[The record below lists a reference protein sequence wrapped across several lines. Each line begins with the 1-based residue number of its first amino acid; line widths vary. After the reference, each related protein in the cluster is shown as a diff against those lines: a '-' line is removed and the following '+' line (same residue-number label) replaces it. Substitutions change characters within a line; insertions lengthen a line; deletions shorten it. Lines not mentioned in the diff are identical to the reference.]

1 MVNYVKTELRKVIN
15 IDRIVSLHY
24 YEYVK
29 NFKGNEEQHNFWELV
44 YTDCGEIEVLAEG
57 EKRILQQG
65 EIIFHKPNEKHNIFA
80 MGIFASV
87 FIISYECTD
96 KEIDFFNDKILS
108 LDDTAKEIMAR
119 IFREGSN
126 AFEGPFDQMIQEQL
140 KRKKTQRL
148 GSEQLI
154 KNHLEHLLIHI
165 LRTNSEN
172 EEDYTENLI
181 PNNRNE
187 REVVDKIIT
196 LMYENIYGRIGLKDI
211 CYNLSFSKSYIEKIF
226 KEHVGCGIINYYT
239 KMKIEESKKMISD
252 NKYSF
257 SEIAIMLC
265 FSSTQHFSSVFKK
278 YTSMSPS
285 QYYRSVK
292 SRLLR

>member
-1 MVNYVKTELRKVIN
+1 MVNYVKTELKKIIN
-15 IDRIVSLHY
+15 INRIVSLHY

-29 NFKGNEEQHNFWELV
+29 DFKGNEERHDFWELV
-44 YTDCGEIEVLAEG
+44 YTDCGEIEVLADG
-57 EKRILQQG
+57 EKRVLNQG
-65 EIIFHKPNEKHNIFA
+65 EIIFHKPNQKHNIFA
-80 MGIFASV
+80 LGVFASV

-96 KEIDFFNDKILS
+96 KNIEFFENKILT
-108 LDDTAKEIMAR
+108 LDDTAKEIMAK
-119 IFREGSN
+119 IFREGKC

-140 KRKKTQRL
+140 IRKKKQRM

-154 KNHLEHLLIHI
+154 KNHLEHLLIHM
-165 LRTNSEN
+165 LRTHN
-172 EEDYTENLI
+172 EEEEEFVDTLI

-187 REVVDKIIT
+187 REVVDKVIS
-196 LMYENIYGRIGLKDI
+196 LLYQNIYNKISLKNI
-211 CYNLSFSKSYIEKIF
+211 CYELSFSKSYIEKIF

-239 KMKIEESKKMISD
+239 KMKIEESKKLISD
-252 NKYSF
+252 SKYSF
-257 SEIAIMLC
+257 SQISIMLC

>member
-1 MVNYVKTELRKVIN
+1 MVNYVKTELKKIIN
-15 IDRIVSLHY
+15 IERIVSLHY

-29 NFKGNEEQHNFWELV
+29 NFKGNEERHDFWELV
-44 YTDCGEIEVLAEG
+44 YTDCGEIEVLADG
-57 EKRILQQG
+57 KKYVLKQG
-65 EIIFHKPNEKHNIFA
+65 EIIFHKPNQKHNIFA

-96 KEIDFFNDKILS
+96 RKIEFFENKILT
-108 LDDTAKEIMAR
+108 LDDTAKEIMAK
-119 IFREGSN
+119 IFREGN
-126 AFEGPFDQMIQEQL
+126 CAFEGPFDQMIQEQL
-140 KRKKTQRL
+140 IRKERQRL

-165 LRTNSEN
+165 LRTYN
-172 EEDYTENLI
+172 EEEKEYVETLI

-187 REVVDKIIT
+187 REVVDKVIS
-196 LMYENIYGRIGLKDI
+196 LLYENIYSKIGLKDI

-239 KMKIEESKKMISD
+239 KIKIEESKKLISD

-257 SEIAIMLC
+257 SQISIMLC